1 MNRAQAVFAATVLG
15 GMAAWQGPANGRLGD
30 SIGAMPAALVSFGTG
45 LICLLLPLL
54 VSEGLPAIRQLP
66 SAMRRID
73 PRLLSGGLIGP
84 IYVTVAVL
92 TVGDLGAGGLAGAAV
107 AGTLVGAVAI
117 DWAALLGVRRHR
129 PTPLTW
135 LGVAVL
141 LIATFALTQGAARPG
156 ALWEGGVVF
165 LAGILV
171 AFQPPVNS
179 RLAARIG
186 SWEASVA
193 QTLVAIGFLCLLS
206 IGVVLFGS
214 LGGGGGTV
222 PWWAY
227 IGGPLGALYVIATL
241 KAVPAI
247 GASGVGAGSI
257 VGGLV
262 FGVAA
267 DALGMFGLPTEPV
280 GLSRAIAVVGLII
293 GMALV
298 LRRSADK
305 PSP

>member
-15 GMAAWQGPANGRLGD
+15 GMAAWQGPVNGRLGD
-30 SIGAMPAALVSFGTG
+30 SFGAMPAALVSFGTG
-45 LICLLLPLL
+45 LVCLLIPLL
-54 VSEGLPAIRQLP
+54 ATAGLTALRGLP
-66 SAMRRID
+66 SAMRGVQV
-73 PRLLSGGLIGP
+73 RLLAGGLIGP
-84 IYVTVAVL
+84 VYVTVAVL

-107 AGTLVGAVAI
+107 AGTLIGAVAI
-117 DWAALLGVRRHR
+117 DWAGLLGVRRHR
-129 PTPLTW
+129 PTALTW
-135 LGVAVL
+135 VGVAVL
-141 LIATFALTQGAARPG
+141 LVATFVLTSGAARPG
-156 ALWEGGVVF
+156 ALWEAGIVF
-165 LAGILV
+165 LAGVLV

-186 SWEASVA
+186 SWQASVA
-193 QTLVAIGFLCLLS
+193 QTVVALALLS
-206 IGVVLFGS
+206 VVTLGVALVGT
-214 LGGGGGTV
+214 LGGVGGAV

-227 IGGPLGALYVIATL
+227 IGGPLGAIYVIATL

-257 VGGLV
+257 VGGLL

-280 GLSRAIAVVGLII
+280 GLTRAFAVVGLML
-293 GMALV
+293 GMAFV
-298 LRRSADK
+298 LKRSTDK